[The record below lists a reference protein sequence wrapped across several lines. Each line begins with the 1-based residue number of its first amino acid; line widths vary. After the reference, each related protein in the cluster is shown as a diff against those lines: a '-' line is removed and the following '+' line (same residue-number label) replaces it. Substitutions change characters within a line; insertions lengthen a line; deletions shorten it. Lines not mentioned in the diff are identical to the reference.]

1 MTESRFSDVSRRAVL
16 QGLSA
21 AALLGLVGCANDSP
35 VLPGAEQSS
44 PGAPQP
50 ATSSATAAGSAT
62 ISFTYTADS
71 AGGGG
76 RGGMVR
82 NPYIAVWVENSAG
95 ALVKTIA
102 LWHLQNG
109 QDRWLNELYQWYEAS
124 GGVDTTSSATRVA
137 GSYTLS
143 WDLTDTHGTAVP
155 SGSYTVWVEAIREH
169 GPYSVTSGEVSLIR
183 SSKQSAATKIALQS
197 NGELSAIQFDYQP

>member
-1 MTESRFSDVSRRAVL
+1 MTDSRFSEVSRRAVL

-21 AALLGLVGCANDSP
+21 AALLGLVGCADDSQ

-44 PGAPQP
+44 SPGQSSSDASP
-50 ATSSATAAGSAT
+50 AAAGAAT
-62 ISFTYTADS
+62 ISFTYAAD
-71 AGGGG
+71 ATGGGG

-82 NPYIAVWVENSAG
+82 NPYIAVWVEDSAG

-109 QDRWLNELYQWYEAS
+109 RDRWLNELYQWYEAS
-124 GGVDTTSSATRVA
+124 GGAETNSSATRAA

-143 WDLTDTHGTAVP
+143 WDLTGSDGAAVP
-155 SGSYTVWVEAIREH
+155 AGTYTLWIEAVREH
-169 GPYSVTSGEVSLIR
+169 GPYSVTSGEVSLNG
-183 SSKQSAATKIALQS
+183 SAAKIALQ
-197 NGELSAIQFDYQP
+197 NDGELSAIQFDYRP